1 MFIDFKNRKW
11 QSVNRV
17 FLILTI
23 VSLIIFNFID
33 SQLLKYHFDYLV
45 SHNRYRNYE
54 NILNIIIGLVIGIL
68 VANSIFEEKYVFKFS
83 NFLIGCVLS
92 IFTITLLFVF
102 QNKLNFYS
110 KIDFILKKK
119 VENISRTSFIDDKY
133 NTRIYRY
140 IVEKDTLHYSNF
152 QKNGNKDTLEHKEI
166 LNAEIYRSFIS
177 REYYIKY

>member
-68 VANSIFEEKYVFKFS
+68 VANSIFEENYVFKFS

-110 KIDFILKKK
+110 KIQL
-119 VENISRTSFIDDKY
+119 
-133 NTRIYRY
+133 
-140 IVEKDTLHYSNF
+140 L
-152 QKNGNKDTLEHKEI
+152 
-166 LNAEIYRSFIS
+166 RS
-177 REYYIKY
+177 E